1 MATLDLA
8 AIVLALFGGMA
19 LVFGALERRE
29 ERRILARA
37 ETVLAR
43 EGCTLVLDDGDAE
56 PHPVALADAA

>member
-8 AIVLALFGGMA
+8 PIVLALFGGMA

-37 ETVLAR
+37 EAVLAR
-43 EGCTLVLDDGDAE
+43 EAQALVLDERDAE
-56 PHPVALADAA
+56 PQPVALVDAA

>member
-43 EGCTLVLDDGDAE
+43 EGRTLVLDEGDAE
-56 PHPVALADAA
+56 PHPVALSDAA